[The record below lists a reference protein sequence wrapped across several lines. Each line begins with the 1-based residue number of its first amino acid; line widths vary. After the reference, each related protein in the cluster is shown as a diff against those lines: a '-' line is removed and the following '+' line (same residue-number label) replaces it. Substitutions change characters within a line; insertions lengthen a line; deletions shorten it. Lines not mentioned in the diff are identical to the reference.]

1 MPAGIIEAL
10 CEDHEEVKKL
20 FTQVDTAT
28 GDRKKELFQHLVAE
42 IVRHEVA
49 EEEILRPISQ
59 RDAGKAIAQA
69 RMKEEHEAEELLKE
83 MESLDPSTPEF
94 EQKFTKLRTA
104 VERHAEAEETK
115 EFPRIAKKES
125 PAQLQRMGQAYEF
138 AKHMA
143 PTRPHPA
150 VPNTPLVN
158 MLVGPIAS
166 IVDRSRDAIRQASRE
181 LL

>member
-1 MPAGIIEAL
+1 VPTGIIEAL
-10 CEDHEEVKKL
+10 CEDHNEVRDL
-20 FTQVDTAT
+20 FRRVETAT
-28 GDRKKELFQHLVAE
+28 GTRKKELFEQLVGE
-42 IVRHEVA
+42 IIRHEVA

-69 RMKEEHEAEELLKE
+69 RMKEEGEAEGVLKE
-83 MESLDPSTPEF
+83 MERLDPSSSEF
-94 EQKFTKLRTA
+94 DKLFAKLRTA

-125 PAQLQRMGQAYEF
+125 PEQLHRMGQAYEF
-138 AKHMA
+138 AKRMA

-158 MLVGPIAS
+158 MLVGPLAAVI
-166 IVDRSRDAIRQASRE
+166 DRSRDAVRQASQD